1 MNQANTVVDLDRALQ
16 LVGNDRDLLELILDK
31 FWNRYPE
38 LIESIHAAL
47 AAGDCVRGRDAAH
60 SLKGNAGYIAA
71 GDVQACAARLEMAFK
86 EGRIESARADCAELE
101 AAGEQLR
108 AHPAMSAWV

>member
-1 MNQANTVVDLDRALQ
+1 M
-16 LVGNDRDLLELILDK
+16 
-31 FWNRYPE
+31 
-38 LIESIHAAL
+38 
-47 AAGDCVRGRDAAH
+47 
-60 SLKGNAGYIAA
+60 KGNAGYIAA

-86 EGRIESARADCAELE
+86 EGRIESARADCAALE